1 MQFDP
6 QRPQLGHRDSLGSR
20 AQGIV
25 VKALTAVAAAV
36 ALIGA
41 IAISIV
47 VFAVVLT
54 ALFVFGLYV
63 WWKLRQLRRQ
73 APSRFASGDVIEG
86 VVVREEST
94 RD

>member
-6 QRPQLGHRDSLGSR
+6 QRPQIGYRATPGSR

-36 ALIGA
+36 ALVGA
-41 IAISIV
+41 IAMSIV

-54 ALFVFGLYV
+54 ALCVFGLYV

-73 APSRFASGDVIEG
+73 APSRPAQDDVIEG
-86 VVVREEST
+86 VVVRKETT